1 MNKKQLENL
10 TNIIRKALPAH
21 NNGRRVVVTHQ
32 YTKLGDSVMKAG
44 MVVRGFYLQDVY
56 TTFSDAKFQAWK
68 DVVEMYLNDENAEDF
83 HITSYNTF
91 GFSVSW
97 VNDIGVVYITPN
109 TEYLVVTV
117 D

>member
-10 TNIIRKALPAH
+10 TRNIRKALPAY
-21 NNGRRVVVTHQ
+21 NNDRRVVVTHQ
-32 YTKLGDSVMKAG
+32 YTKLGDSIMKAG
-44 MVVRGFYLQDVY
+44 MVDYGTSLDNIYGKCSTAKKVAFEDV
-56 TTFSDAKFQAWK
+56 WN
-68 DVVEMYLNDENAEDF
+68 MYCNDENSEDF
-83 HITSYNTF
+83 HITSYNSF

-97 VNDIGVVYITPN
+97 VNDIGVVYVTPN

>member
-10 TNIIRKALPAH
+10 TRNIRKTLPAY

-32 YTKLGDSVMKAG
+32 YTKLGDSIMKAG
-44 MVVRGFYLQDVY
+44 MIDYGTSLDNIYVKC
-56 TTFSDAKFQAWK
+56 SDAKRKAYGE
-68 DVVEMYLNDENAEDF
+68 VVQMYLSEDNAEDF
-83 HITSYNTF
+83 HITSYNSF

>member
-10 TNIIRKALPAH
+10 TKVVRNTLPAY
-21 NNGRRVVVTHQ
+21 NNDRRVIVTHQ
-32 YTKLGDSVMKAG
+32 YTKLGDSIMKASTIDHG
-44 MVVRGFYLQDVY
+44 YFLQDVY
-56 TTFSDAKFQAWK
+56 TTFSDSKRRAWE
-68 DVVEMYLNDENAEDF
+68 DVMEMFFNDDNSEGF
-83 HITSYNTF
+83 HITSYNTY